1 MDYKKTAARIVELVG
16 GKENI
21 TTHTHCMTRLRLG
34 LADKSKAKEEELKK
48 LEGIQG
54 VVYKGGQYQI
64 VIGPDVD
71 QLYNELAVLV
81 PNAEA
86 QEVVEENLDE

>member
-1 MDYKKTAARIVELVG
+1 MDYKKTAAAIVELVG

-21 TTHTHCMTRLRLG
+21 SAHTHCMTRLRLT
-34 LADKSKAKEEELKK
+34 LNDKTKAKEEELKK

-64 VIGPDVD
+64 VIGPDVE
-71 QLYNELAVLV
+71 QLYNELAPLV
-81 PNAEA
+81 PPDRNAA
-86 QEVVEENLDE
+86 QRHCTG